1 LYDINQ
7 IVLSSENLSRFV
19 EKYGTHI
26 IVGVKIGGKDLIYAK
41 QQHSSSLQPADVQK
55 KLKDIADKLFVDGTG
70 QYNVYSNEKQKV

>member
-1 LYDINQ
+1 MLCFDN
-7 IVLSSENLSRFV
+7 SRFV

-26 IVGVKIGGKDLIYAK
+26 IVGVKIGGKDFIYAK